1 MQIAEI
7 RAMHGPNYW
16 SIHHPRL
23 LVSQLDLAAHRDCS
37 PNQIARC
44 SRQLAELLPGLAA
57 HCCLEDR
64 PGGPAGRLPA
74 GNQLAYLVERIAV
87 HLQTLA
93 GSPGTFGGTESSG
106 REGVYYVLTEYHAE
120 EAGRYALRAAVRIA
134 EALLKGASYEPQADI
149 AALRALH
156 AEAFPGPSTH
166 ALLEEARRRN
176 IPVLSLSPDGL
187 YQLGYGAHQRR
198 IRASIA
204 GNTSYLGVEIAG
216 NKRETKH
223 LLRQAGIPVPEGTT
237 VKSKLE
243 LPAALA
249 RVGFPAVIKPLDG
262 HQGKGI
268 SVGIRSESEAR
279 EALELA
285 QLFSAEAIV
294 EQYIEG
300 QDFRVLVVNGRF
312 VAAAL
317 RKPAAVTGDGTSTI
331 RELVGQVNADPRR
344 GAGHGSNLTAIGLD
358 DLTEALLE
366 EKGLSPDSVLPEGR
380 EVLLKKTANLSTGG
394 TATDVTGQVHPDN
407 IRLAERVARIV
418 GLDICGI
425 DLMAPSLAVPVSTH
439 GGAVIEVNAAPGL
452 RMHLSPSEGEPR
464 NVAAPILDM
473 LFPAGA
479 PSRIPIVA
487 ITGTNGKTTVAR
499 LTAHLAAGAGRRV
512 GFTCTDGIY
521 LDGKRVQPGD
531 NTGPLSAQFI
541 LREPDVDFAVLECA
555 RGGLLRAGLGF
566 DQCDVAIVT
575 NVAADHLGQG
585 GIHSIT
591 QMARLKAVLPFSVKP
606 GGWAVLNADDDRVYA
621 MRENLPAR
629 VALFSLDPRNRRLL
643 DHALTGGLIAT
654 VDDGMIILDEG
665 GKYIQIAKVAQVPVT
680 FAGTAP
686 FMTGNVLA
694 SVLAAYVS
702 GLDVEGVRQAL
713 PTFVPSAEMTPG
725 RMNLF
730 EFGGFRLLVDYA
742 HNPAGLRALGEY
754 IRQTGATTK
763 VGIVTG
769 VGDRRDEDIR
779 EMGEVA
785 AGLFDE
791 VIIRFDQDLR
801 GRTMDQILDLL
812 LEGIRRVDARKPVR
826 VFSTEEE
833 ALVLAV
839 RNARPGWLVV
849 DCTDKVADALAVV
862 ARLQQAEESSLGVG
876 NAAPVDEQGN
886 GRPVAPVTVYAG
898 SLPVTGSAT

>member
-1 MQIAEI
+1 MQ
-7 RAMHGPNYW
+7 GPNQW
-16 SIHHPRL
+16 SIHHP
-23 LVSQLDLAAHRDCS
+23 QLIVAQMDLGAQAGCS
-37 PNQIARC
+37 PDQLAGLG
-44 SRQLAELLPGLAA
+44 RQLQTLLPGLSV
-57 HCCLEDR
+57 HCCLE
-64 PGGPAGRLPA
+64 GPPVGFAGRLPA
-74 GNQLAYLVERIAV
+74 GSGLAYLIERIAV
-87 HLQTLA
+87 HLQTLS
-93 GSPGTFGGTESSG
+93 GSSSTFGGTESTG
-106 REGVYYVLTEYHAE
+106 REGEYYVLTEYQVE
-120 EAGRYALRAAVRIA
+120 EVGMYALRAAVRMA
-134 EALLKGASYEPQADI
+134 GSLLRGEPPAV
-149 AALRALH
+149 AAAIETLRGLRE
-156 AEAFPGPSTH
+156 EAFAGPSTH
-166 ALLEEARRRN
+166 AILEEARRRN
-176 IPVLSLSPDGL
+176 IPVLTLSPDGL

-204 GNTSYLGVEIAG
+204 GTTSYLGVEIAG

-268 SVGIRSESEAR
+268 TVGVRTESEAL

-294 EQYIEG
+294 EQYVEG
-300 QDFRVLVVNGRF
+300 QDYRLLVVNGKL

-317 RKPAAVTGDGTSTI
+317 RKPAAVTGDGRLTI

-344 GAGHGSNLTAIGLD
+344 GAGHGSSLTAIRLD
-358 DLTEALLE
+358 DLTEALLA
-366 EKGLSPDSVLPEGR
+366 EKGLSPDSVLPAGSQ
-380 EVLLKKTANLSTGG
+380 VLLKKTANLSTGG
-394 TATDVTGQVHPDN
+394 TATDVSGEVHPDN
-407 IRLAERVARIV
+407 VLLAERVARIV

-425 DLMAPSLAVPVSTH
+425 DVMAPSLATPVATH

-452 RMHLSPSEGEPR
+452 RMHLSPSQGQPR
-464 NVAAPILDM
+464 NVAAPIVDM
-473 LFPAGA
+473 LFPAPEMA
-479 PSRIPIVA
+479 RIPIVA
-487 ITGTNGKTTVAR
+487 VTGTNGKTTVTR
-499 LTAHLAAGAGRRV
+499 LTAHLAAGAGHRV
-512 GFTCTDGIY
+512 GFTCTDGTY
-521 LDGKRVQPGD
+521 LDGRLVQPGD
-531 NTGPLSAQFI
+531 NTGPLSAQVI

-585 GIHSIT
+585 GIGSVS
-591 QMARLKAVLPFSVKP
+591 QMARLKSVLPLSVKP
-606 GGWAVLNADDDRVYA
+606 GGCAILSADDALVYA
-621 MRENLPAR
+621 MRESLPCR

-643 DHALTGGLIAT
+643 DHALAGGLIAT
-654 VDDGMIILDEG
+654 VEDGMIILDED
-665 GKYIQIAKVAQVPVT
+665 GKYIEVAKVSGLPIT
-680 FAGTAP
+680 FEGTAP
-686 FMTGNVLA
+686 FMIRNVLA

-702 GLDVEGVRQAL
+702 GFDPEAIRQAL
-713 PTFVPSAEMTPG
+713 HTFVPSAQTTPG

-730 EFGGFRLLVDYA
+730 AFKEFRLLVDYA

-754 IRQTGATTK
+754 IAQSGATTT
-763 VGIVTG
+763 VGIITG

-785 AGLFDE
+785 SELFDE
-791 VIIRFDQDLR
+791 VVIRFDQDLR

-839 RNARPGWLVV
+839 TNAGPGWLVV

-862 ARLQQAEESSLGVG
+862 ARLLKAEDVSRPVSNSG
-876 NAAPVDEQGN
+876 PVDGQEN
-886 GRPVAPVTVYAG
+886 GRPVAPGTAYSG
-898 SLPVTGSAT
+898 SLPVTGCAI